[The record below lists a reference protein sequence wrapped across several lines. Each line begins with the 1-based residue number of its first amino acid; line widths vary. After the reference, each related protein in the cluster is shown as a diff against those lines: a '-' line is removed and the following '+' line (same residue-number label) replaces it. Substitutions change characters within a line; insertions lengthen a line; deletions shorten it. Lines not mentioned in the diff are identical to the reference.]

1 MLSCSSISLGYYW
14 RPGDTNAY
22 NSYAWEGFAV
32 VFIIN
37 VLEAVFIV
45 IGRDIVWAAAATWTA
60 LSIWRETPKSAPV
73 SVSYTPFVFDILRV
87 VLVCNLGY

>member
-87 VLVCNLGY
+87 VLVCN